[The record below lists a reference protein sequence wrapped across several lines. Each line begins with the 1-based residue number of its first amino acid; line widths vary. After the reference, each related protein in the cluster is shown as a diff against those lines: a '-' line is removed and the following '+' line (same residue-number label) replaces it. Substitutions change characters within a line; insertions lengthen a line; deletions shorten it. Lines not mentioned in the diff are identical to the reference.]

1 MYLPMARTQES
12 WGKHFKMDDDGL
24 PMIPELGLG
33 HGHIIYR
40 RNALYIY
47 TYIHNSIYITFT
59 NMYHL
64 LQKIRKRIT
73 QHVFLHVPSGNLT

>member
-40 RNALYIY
+40 RNALYV
-47 TYIHNSIYITFT
+47 YIHIYKILYTSHLQTCIIYYKKYEKESHSMFFS
-59 NMYHL
+59 MYPL
-64 LQKIRKRIT
+64 VI
-73 QHVFLHVPSGNLT
+73 